1 MSRAQNDSIPH
12 DTTFQYELET
22 GKIMY
27 YTSRGK
33 LEYSRGIVNS
43 EEHLNI
49 WVLGQ
54 NPDSSWHL
62 LLHNTATETRTEGK
76 GKPEELSKESGWAF
90 CDFYP
95 NGRYTP
101 SYAMNKLALFD
112 LFLPNMFPPLPD
124 DFSQDTI
131 IWEFTAR
138 MYGES
143 TRYAAARPDPEK
155 RSWII
160 EATHLTPLDEIYLM
174 SKKADIY
181 IDLIKGIPIYKKEE
195 NIRGYGYYAGKTGV
209 TAILD
214 SIVDQ
219 DPSLTVRI
227 RRELETFLSADSAY
241 DHILDEAVQN
251 PAQLALMRSSAE
263 YLLQQTRARTT
274 VPVIRTQVEEMV
286 QALPEDFEELTE
298 RIKRRA
304 KFVNKPAPDWE
315 VEDFSGQKHSLDDF
329 LGNVILLDFW
339 YRGCPW
345 CMRTMPAIDQVAEHF
360 QGRAAVVLGVNT
372 DQKRE
377 DAVMVIQ
384 KKHPG
389 FLNLSG
395 RDLIKKY
402 GVTNYPTLIIIDRN
416 GLVHSIH
423 VGYEVGLAQKLI
435 AIIESLL

>member
-1 MSRAQNDSIPH
+1 M
-12 DTTFQYELET
+12 
-22 GKIMY
+22 
-27 YTSRGK
+27 
-33 LEYSRGIVNS
+33 
-43 EEHLNI
+43 
-49 WVLGQ
+49 
-54 NPDSSWHL
+54 
-62 LLHNTATETRTEGK
+62 
-76 GKPEELSKESGWAF
+76 
-90 CDFYP
+90 
-95 NGRYTP
+95 
-101 SYAMNKLALFD
+101 
-112 LFLPNMFPPLPD
+112 
-124 DFSQDTI
+124 
-131 IWEFTAR
+131 
-138 MYGES
+138 
-143 TRYAAARPDPEK
+143 
-155 RSWII
+155 
-160 EATHLTPLDEIYLM
+160 
-174 SKKADIY
+174 
-181 IDLIKGIPIYKKEE
+181 
-195 NIRGYGYYAGKTGV
+195 
-209 TAILD
+209 
-214 SIVDQ
+214 
-219 DPSLTVRI
+219 RI